1 MKLNELEKVL
11 LDQIEKLNDDSV
23 GEDETATKLM
33 VDRSKAIS
41 DLANNVMSLNRLK
54 LDVVK
59 CTEMNGGLYDKYLGL
74 KDDTRKK
81 TL

>member
-1 MKLNELEKVL
+1 MKLNELEMVL

-23 GEDETATKLM
+23 GEDEIATKLM

-59 CTEMNGGLYDKYLGL
+59 CIEINGELYDKYLGL
-74 KDDTRKK
+74 EDDTRKK